1 MGWGVG
7 CMAGWLG
14 QSAAVGYLDIC
25 LCIRVDKYRATIHDQ
40 LCCAGSSVDPPATL
54 GPCRLNGNPEMWLP
68 AVPAGRD
75 KFLQEVFTWVDNYR
89 GKIRTQ
95 LCRIGS
101 SVDWSRLR
109 FTMDDDLCAAVREA
123 FVRLHGDGLIYR
135 DNRLVNWCCTLHT
148 AVSDIEV
155 RPCCTLHIA
164 VIDIEAAS
172 GCRVHQ
178 RGCRCVH

>member
-1 MGWGVG
+1 M
-7 CMAGWLG
+7 
-14 QSAAVGYLDIC
+14 
-25 LCIRVDKYRATIHDQ
+25 
-40 LCCAGSSVDPPATL
+40 
-54 GPCRLNGNPEMWLP
+54 
-68 AVPAGRD
+68 PAGRD
-75 KFLQEVFTWVDNYR
+75 KFLQEVFAWVDNYR

-155 RPCCTLHIA
+155 RPPLQGLGSAPCTQPCKGAGHQPTARAIT
-164 VIDIEAAS
+164 AAP
-172 GCRVHQ
+172 CT
-178 RGCRCVH
+178 

>member
-1 MGWGVG
+1 
-7 CMAGWLG
+7 
-14 QSAAVGYLDIC
+14 
-25 LCIRVDKYRATIHDQ
+25 
-40 LCCAGSSVDPPATL
+40 
-54 GPCRLNGNPEMWLP
+54 MWLP

-109 FTMDDDLCAAVREA
+109 FTMDDDLCEAVREA

-155 RPCCTLHIA
+155 RPLQGSGSCTLHTALQISEAPAKRQSIYCCTLHIA

>member
-1 MGWGVG
+1 M
-7 CMAGWLG
+7 
-14 QSAAVGYLDIC
+14 
-25 LCIRVDKYRATIHDQ
+25 
-40 LCCAGSSVDPPATL
+40 
-54 GPCRLNGNPEMWLP
+54 
-68 AVPAGRD
+68 PAGRD

-155 RPCCTLHIA
+155 RQGGGSCNLHTALHRRGASANRQSRYCCALHIA
-164 VIDIEAAS
+164 VIGIEAAS
-172 GCRVHQ
+172 G
-178 RGCRCVH
+178 G